1 MQDLEAELARWKR
14 MLAADRR
21 RVKQYRE
28 QARLSVTAAA
38 RAPIERAAQFWTE
51 HAAGMEKLIAAREA
65 QERPPE
71 KSLLPTSNE
80 LYRSIMAAMR
90 GGPTY

>member
-38 RAPIERAAQFWTE
+38 RGPIERAAQFWSE
-51 HAAGMEKLIAAREA
+51 HAAGMEKLIADREA
-65 QERPPE
+65 QQKPAQVEPMPF
-71 KSLLPTSNE
+71 TANQ
-80 LYRSIMAAMR
+80 LYRSFAAAR
-90 GGPTY
+90 RVKTY